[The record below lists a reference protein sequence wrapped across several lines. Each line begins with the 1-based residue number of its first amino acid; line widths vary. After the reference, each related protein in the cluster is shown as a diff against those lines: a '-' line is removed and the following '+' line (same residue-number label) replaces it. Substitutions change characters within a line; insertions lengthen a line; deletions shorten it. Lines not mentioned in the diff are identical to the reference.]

1 MADGMTWQRLAKR
14 IRVPMGFVVAV
25 VFLALAQP
33 SWKTLGL
40 SLLLVLPG
48 LWLRGYAAGYVKK
61 NEELTTTGPYGYTR
75 NPLYLGSLGIA
86 LGFAWA
92 SGSWWILL
100 GLAAVFAAIYAPTI
114 QGEETYLR
122 GKFGAAFDAYCAA
135 VPRLLP
141 RLTPGVRGRSGAV
154 AEARSFD
161 PARYRHHREYNAGM
175 GAGAIYVALI
185 IRLVLGGHS
194 FRGVR

>member
-1 MADGMTWQRLAKR
+1 MADGVNWRRRAQR
-14 IRVPMGFVVAV
+14 IRVPMGFVVAL
-25 VFLALAQP
+25 VFLWVAQP
-33 SWKTLGL
+33 TWKTLGL
-40 SLLLVLPG
+40 SLILVLPG

-100 GLAAVFAAIYAPTI
+100 GLAGVFAAIYIPTI
-114 QGEETYLR
+114 QGEEAYLR
-122 GKFGAAFDAYCAA
+122 GKFGAAFDAYVAA
-135 VPRLLP
+135 VPPLLP
-141 RLTPGVRGRSGAV
+141 RLTPGIPPPDEHLAG
-154 AEARSFD
+154 ARSFD
-161 PARYRHHREYNAGM
+161 PARYLHHREYNAGM

-185 IRLVLGGHS
+185 IRLVLDGHG
-194 FRGVR
+194 FWGVR